1 MRKHKKAKNPNG
13 ELISILYHLEDEFG
27 QQWYN
32 SDDYI
37 GSYWDMERKKWL
49 MKYDSTSQKKA
60 KKKRHLSG
68 RLKYKYT
75 VMGSEGKE
83 FECYK
88 LYELELRYGGY
99 CLGFKQWKKWLAK
112 KGMQLSREK
121 YKRVKGCK

>member
-68 RLKYKYT
+68 RFKYKYT
-75 VMGSEGKE
+75 VAGPEGKE
-83 FECYK
+83 FECYR
-88 LYELELRYGGY
+88 LEELEIRYGDY
-99 CLGFKQWKKWLAK
+99 CSGFKRWEKWLARR
-112 KGMQLSREK
+112 GLQLSREK
-121 YKRVKGCK
+121 YKHVKGV